1 MPLVLRLVSTSW
13 NQERLIQIDECITHT
28 PEGNFG
34 GIANAAIGTKI
45 KVYEGGKIL
54 PKVAFMG
61 TMLIPGGSNA
71 HYLPKHLGFQAH
83 LLFENELSSK
93 FTLGYDLGAEW
104 DGDTES
110 PDLFFGANLTYQP
123 TDKWSFFVESYNR
136 YNSKRQDDWAK
147 PSSVKC
153 VDAFRTA
160 LTEEPKLLIK
170 QNHS

>member
-1 MPLVLRLVSTSW
+1 M
-13 NQERLIQIDECITHT
+13 
-28 PEGNFG
+28 F
-34 GIANAAIGTKI
+34 
-45 KVYEGGKIL
+45 

-104 DGDTES
+104 NGDTES
-110 PDLFFGANLTYQP
+110 PDLFIGANLTYQP
-123 TDKWSFFVESYNR
+123 SERWSFFVESYNR

-147 PSSVKC
+147 PGQDSHFNFMSEAGLAYKVSPRLY
-153 VDAFRTA
+153 VNTFYDISFNEFSRYSNIGLGVAW
-160 LTEEPKLLIK
+160 LL
-170 QNHS
+170 N